1 MVRRLLPEP
10 RYKLPE
16 DYDYDKH
23 ESPGKKT
30 KLSID
35 ASDPANK
42 KKSAK
47 STVPLEEKKSEPAV
61 GYQNYNGIYRIEGTT
76 SLKDRCASGEVKDC
90 HFVCLIAM
98 LLAAMH
104 PLRTWDHF
112 MVDGCIEKGQ
122 EIMDKS
128 TNCGVCEKRVIKN
141 IILDGKFINVNIKKI
156 IVINENAEK
165 TLEQYMKAVLR
176 RLRYVMIRFPECTLV
191 VCQSCCYYHLFDPYD
206 SKPSTK
212 KNKNTEA
219 LDSEMK
225 FKQLRNR
232 GEAKNVASWTLFR
245 TLDELIIK
253 IRCLIGSGVNSPEFY
268 TFELT
273 SVKNAP
279 RHAALNYKLSPLFK
293 PDENPNARYLKP
305 FKRPRRLV
313 NEKMYWLNIDP
324 VWTRTSPVNDLGHMR
339 NTPKSMWKD
348 WDIEFPGDLYSIWGT
363 LHPMDERFSPENQGK
378 QYLATCVI
386 ALVMVRTC
394 DLSVWTRSFLDGI
407 VIAGDQ
413 YHTAIANKLAGKP
426 NYELTVEDYAGSYDD
441 FYPYQFT
448 AKFDKVIFGFV
459 YNTFP
464 DRFNLSK
471 ALALFFERSN
481 MGILTSPGKNLAF
494 GKQSGS
500 YYMFDCQS
508 RGLPVFGPYKGSAY
522 MLKCESLNR
531 LIYCITMTLNLRSH
545 GQQFHLYDANI
556 TVSEKTK

>member
-1 MVRRLLPEP
+1 M
-10 RYKLPE
+10 PE

-30 KLSID
+30 TFTIE
-35 ASDPANK
+35 SDDQAAVAGK
-42 KKSAK
+42 DKTTSK
-47 STVPLEEKKSEPAV
+47 STIPLEEKKSEPAV
-61 GYQNYNGIYRIEGTT
+61 GYQNYNGLYRIEGTT
-76 SLKDRCASGEVKDC
+76 ALKDRSSSNDVKVC
-90 HFVCLIAM
+90 HFVGLVAM

-112 MVDGCIEKGQ
+112 MVDSCLEKGQ

-141 IILDGKFINVNIKKI
+141 VILDGKFINVNIKKI
-156 IVINENAEK
+156 IVINENPEK

-191 VCQSCCYYHLFDPYD
+191 VCQSGGYYHLFDPYD
-206 SKPSTK
+206 STPGNKTK
-212 KNKNTEA
+212 KGETEGS
-219 LDSEMK
+219 DSEK
-225 FKQLRNR
+225 KPRVPHSKE
-232 GEAKNVASWTLFR
+232 EAKNVASWTLFR

-253 IRCLIGSGVNSPEFY
+253 IRCLIKNNVDNPEFY

-293 PDENPNARYLKP
+293 PDENPNLRYLKP
-305 FKRPRRLV
+305 FKKPRRIV

-324 VWTRTSPVNDLGHMR
+324 VWTRTSPVNDLGHER
-339 NTPKSMWKD
+339 NTPKALWKD

-363 LHPMDERFSPENQGK
+363 LHPMDEKFSPENQGK

-386 ALVMVRTC
+386 ALVMVEAC
-394 DLSVWTRSFLDGI
+394 DLAVWTGSFLDGI
-407 VIAGDQ
+407 VIAGDK
-413 YHTAIANKLAGKP
+413 YHTTIAQKLQAK
-426 NYELTVEDYAGSYDD
+426 NYELTVDDYAGTSDD
-441 FYPYQFT
+441 LYPYQFT
-448 AKFDKVIFGFV
+448 AKFDKLLFGFV

-471 ALALFFERSN
+471 ALGLFFEKN
-481 MGILTSPGKNLAF
+481 VMGILTSPSKNLAF

-508 RGLPVFGPYKGSAY
+508 HGQPVFAPYRGSAY

-545 GQQFHLYDANI
+545 GQQFHLYAATI
-556 TVSEKTK
+556 TLNEKTK